1 MTAANDVPYTA
12 ADQCYVVL
20 NTSGFD
26 EGFDACR
33 HTGNNDSILPMPK
46 TLRQYNAMGK
56 HLLER

>member
-12 ADQCYVVL
+12 ADHCYVVL
-20 NTSGFD
+20 DTSGFG

-33 HTGNNDSILPMPK
+33 HTGNDSMLPMPK
-46 TLRQYNAMGK
+46 TLQQYNAMGK